1 MIGFVALT
9 AKELLE
15 WVFIGMAVGAGFE
28 VGREIAKRG
37 LQDEDIK
44 KNLTKFLAAGAS
56 IVLDNAELRELRKPF
71 KAIPKA
77 H

>member
-28 VGREIAKRG
+28 VGREIAKAK
-37 LQDEDIK
+37 LQDKEVED
-44 KNLTKFLAAGAS
+44 NLTEFLVAGAPMV
-56 IVLDNAELRELRKPF
+56 IDNTELRELRKLF
-71 KAIPKA
+71 KATPKA